1 MHASALNTDTDGSI
15 KAHYNQQM
23 DIPIVCKGSLN
34 HYITLCLLTIQ
45 RKLENTIY
53 SFKAFLSLSAI
64 VRARSQTMSQEDA
77 TALLN
82 EFVWSIENLPNEVAY
97 LLEEIAYKDER
108 AQGQPGQS
116 SWI

>member
-1 MHASALNTDTDGSI
+1 
-15 KAHYNQQM
+15 
-23 DIPIVCKGSLN
+23 
-34 HYITLCLLTIQ
+34 
-45 RKLENTIY
+45 
-53 SFKAFLSLSAI
+53 
-64 VRARSQTMSQEDA
+64 MSQEDA